1 MIDISELARRA
12 RAVGAPPCERF
23 LCRERENCAREL
35 LACGAFLWYVNDT
48 EGRVHHPDHVR
59 GGKLCKDAIPVAPT
73 REMYLRVMA
82 SGDQEKEDTK
92 KKRLANEALKRKKS
106 ETVAPSVPTVPTVA
120 VATTA
125 TNGEENQA

>member
-1 MIDISELARRA
+1 MIDIAELARRA

-23 LCRERENCAREL
+23 LCRESENCAREL

-92 KKRLANEALKRKKS
+92 KKRLANEALKAQKKS

-120 VATTA
+120 VATTEN
-125 TNGEENQA
+125 NGE